1 MSISL
6 PAHSQPK
13 FIRSGP
19 VDFEKEKIEEYSV
32 FVALCRRP
40 GSDEVSYLTTLQAIH
55 TCILSLFSLPK
66 ISRQPLRRG
75 SNCALPRQL
84 GR

>member
-1 MSISL
+1 M
-6 PAHSQPK
+6 
-13 FIRSGP
+13 
-19 VDFEKEKIEEYSV
+19 DFEKEKIEEYSV

-40 GSDEVSYLTTLQAIH
+40 GSDEVSYSITVQTIH
-55 TCILSLFSLPK
+55 ICILGLFSLPK

-75 SNCALPRQL
+75 INCALPRQL